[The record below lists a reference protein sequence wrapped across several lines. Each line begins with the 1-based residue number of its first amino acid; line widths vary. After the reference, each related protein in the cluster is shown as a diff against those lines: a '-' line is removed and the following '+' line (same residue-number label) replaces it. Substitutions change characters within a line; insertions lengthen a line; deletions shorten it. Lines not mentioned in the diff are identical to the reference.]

1 MPDFFDTELRVG
13 EIVKAE
19 IFREARKPAYKLW
32 INFGE
37 ALGIKTSSAQIT
49 SLYTTQMLVGKL
61 VIAVTNLEP
70 KQVGPFISEVLVLGV
85 DGKNVGDIILIA
97 PEYKALIGNSCLLYT
112 SPSPRDTLLSRMPSS
127 A

>member
-1 MPDFFDTELRVG
+1 MADFFDTELRVG
-13 EIVKAE
+13 EIIKAE

-49 SLYTTQMLVGKL
+49 SLYSTKMLIGKL
-61 VIAVTNLEP
+61 VIAVTNLQP

-85 DGKNVGDIILIA
+85 DGKKLGDIILIT
-97 PEYKALIGNSCLLYT
+97 PEDKADIGN
-112 SPSPRDTLLSRMPSS
+112 RVH
-127 A
+127 

>member
-19 IFREARKPAYKLW
+19 IFTEAKKPAYKLW
-32 INFGE
+32 INFGA

-49 SLYTTQMLVGKL
+49 SLYTTQMLIGKL

-70 KQVGPFISEVLVLGV
+70 KQVGPFISEVLLLGV

-97 PEYKALIGNSCLLYT
+97 PDDKADIGN
-112 SPSPRDTLLSRMPSS
+112 RVH
-127 A
+127 

>member
-1 MPDFFDTELRVG
+1 MPDFFETELRVG

-19 IFREARKPAYKLW
+19 IFSEAKKPAYKLW

-61 VIAVTNLEP
+61 VIAVTNLRP
-70 KQVGPFISEVLVLGV
+70 KQVGPFTSEVLVLGV
-85 DGKNVGDIILIA
+85 NGKKDGDIILIG
-97 PEYKALIGNSCLLYT
+97 PEDKANIGN
-112 SPSPRDTLLSRMPSS
+112 RVH
-127 A
+127 

>member
-32 INFGE
+32 INFGA

-49 SLYTTQMLVGKL
+49 SLYTTQMLIGKL
-61 VIAVTNLEP
+61 VIAVTNLKP
-70 KQVGPFISEVLVLGV
+70 KQVGPFISEVLLLGV
-85 DGKNVGDIILIA
+85 DGKNDGDIILIA
-97 PEYKALIGNSCLLYT
+97 PDDKADIGN
-112 SPSPRDTLLSRMPSS
+112 RVH
-127 A
+127 

>member
-19 IFREARKPAYKLW
+19 TFAEAKKPAYKLW
-32 INFGE
+32 INFGA

-49 SLYTTQMLVGKL
+49 SLYTTQTLIGKL

-70 KQVGPFISEVLVLGV
+70 KQVGPFISEVLLLGV
-85 DGKNVGDIILIA
+85 DGKNDGDIILIA
-97 PEYKALIGNSCLLYT
+97 PDDKADIGN
-112 SPSPRDTLLSRMPSS
+112 RVH
-127 A
+127 

>member
-1 MPDFFDTELRVG
+1 MPDFFDTDLRVG

-19 IFREARKPAYKLW
+19 TFTEAKKPAYKLW
-32 INFGE
+32 INFGA

-49 SLYTTQMLVGKL
+49 SLYTTQMLIGKL

-70 KQVGPFISEVLVLGV
+70 KQVGPFISEVLLLGV

-97 PEYKALIGNSCLLYT
+97 PDDKADIGK
-112 SPSPRDTLLSRMPSS
+112 RVH
-127 A
+127 

>member
-19 IFREARKPAYKLW
+19 TFAEAKKPAYKLW
-32 INFGE
+32 INFGA

-49 SLYTTQMLVGKL
+49 SLYTTQMLIGKL

-70 KQVGPFISEVLVLGV
+70 KQVGPFISEVLLLGV

-97 PEYKALIGNSCLLYT
+97 PDDKADIGN
-112 SPSPRDTLLSRMPSS
+112 RVH
-127 A
+127 

>member
-1 MPDFFDTELRVG
+1 MPDFFETELRVG

-19 IFREARKPAYKLW
+19 FFREAKKPAYKLW

-61 VIAVTNLEP
+61 VIAVTNFEP

-85 DGKNVGDIILIA
+85 DGKNDGDIILIA
-97 PEYKALIGNSCLLYT
+97 PEDKAEIGN
-112 SPSPRDTLLSRMPSS
+112 RVH
-127 A
+127 

>member
-1 MPDFFDTELRVG
+1 MADFFDTELRVG

-19 IFREARKPAYKLW
+19 TFAEAKKPAYKLW

-49 SLYTTQMLVGKL
+49 SLYTTQMLLGKL

-85 DGKNVGDIILIA
+85 DGKSDGEIILIA
-97 PEYKALIGNSCLLYT
+97 PEDRTKIGN
-112 SPSPRDTLLSRMPSS
+112 RVH
-127 A
+127 

>member
-19 IFREARKPAYKLW
+19 TFAEAKKPAYKLW
-32 INFGE
+32 INFGA

-49 SLYTTQMLVGKL
+49 SLYTTQMLIGKL

-70 KQVGPFISEVLVLGV
+70 KQVGPFISEVLLLGV
-85 DGKNVGDIILIA
+85 DGKNDGDIILIV
-97 PEYKALIGNSCLLYT
+97 PDDKADIGN
-112 SPSPRDTLLSRMPSS
+112 RVH
-127 A
+127 

>member
-13 EIVKAE
+13 EIVKVE
-19 IFREARKPAYKLW
+19 IFKEAKKPAYKLW

-49 SLYTTQMLVGKL
+49 SLYSTQMLIGKL
-61 VIAVTNLEP
+61 VIAVTNLQP

-85 DGKNVGDIILIA
+85 DGKNGGDIILIT
-97 PEYKALIGNSCLLYT
+97 PEDKADIGN
-112 SPSPRDTLLSRMPSS
+112 RVH
-127 A
+127 